1 MGPAGPS
8 HVVNSAKIIRTN
20 VLVCLVFFYRFFF
33 VLFTF
38 AATLYSLGA
47 KPYPLNLATCTSDSK

>member
-8 HVVNSAKIIRTN
+8 HVVNSAKIILTN
-20 VLVCLVFFYRFFF
+20 VDVCLFFWIGNFFC
-33 VLFTF
+33 LFTL

-47 KPYPLNLATCTSDSK
+47 NPYPLNLATCTSDSK